1 MHDLTK
7 FCGLN
12 LVFKRTNEY
21 CWWGISVSPLILWR
35 LGLEGSKKDDSQCAL
50 QMKEK
55 LVGLVVNT
63 SHKKHHN

>member
-1 MHDLTK
+1 MHDLIK

-12 LVFKRTNEY
+12 LVLKRTNEY
-21 CWWGISVSPLILWR
+21 FWCGINASPLILWR
-35 LGLEGSKKDDSQCAL
+35 LGLERSKKDDSQCAL

-63 SHKKHHN
+63 NHRK